1 MKIDESSIKHNAV
14 DLITDENRSLTDY
27 DEKDMI
33 AVSGYIAGVIAMA
46 ERMKEVL
53 KS

>member
-1 MKIDESSIKHNAV
+1 MKIDEGCINYNAV
-14 DLITDENRSLTDY
+14 DLITYENRSLTDY

-46 ERMKEVL
+46 ERMKEAL
-53 KS
+53 KA